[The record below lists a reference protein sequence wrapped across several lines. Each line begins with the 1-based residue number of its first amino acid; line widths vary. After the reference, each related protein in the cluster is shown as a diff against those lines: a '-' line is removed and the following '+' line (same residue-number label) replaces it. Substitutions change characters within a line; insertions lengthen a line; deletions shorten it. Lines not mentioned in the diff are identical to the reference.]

1 MLAIDKFHKCLLI
14 FLQDE
19 LEAAVSA
26 RSRRNKHEES
36 NTYSDDFEDDGML
49 YSIWYGVI

>member
-1 MLAIDKFHKCLLI
+1 MDEYSIAINKFYKWLLI

-26 RSRRNKHEES
+26 RAQRNKHEEP
-36 NTYSDDFEDDGML
+36 NTYSDDFEDDGMMI
-49 YSIWYGVI
+49 YI